1 MEKEIPAYGDLCHG
15 HQLPS
20 RWGRKG
26 EQTSNNERDSHV
38 KKSVLKRYQATIVK
52 FFSKPFKS
60 LKGSRCVATMQTVFH
75 NAILD
80 KECSIKV
87 FQHTFDVV

>member
-26 EQTSNNERDSHV
+26 EQTLNNERDSHV
-38 KKSVLKRYQATIVK
+38 KKSVLKRYQPTVVK
-52 FFSKPFKS
+52 
-60 LKGSRCVATMQTVFH
+60 
-75 NAILD
+75 ILL
-80 KECSIKV
+80 
-87 FQHTFDVV
+87 

>member
-26 EQTSNNERDSHV
+26 EQTSNNDRDSHV
-38 KKSVLKRYQATIVK
+38 KKSVLKRYQPTVVK
-52 FFSKPFKS
+52 I
-60 LKGSRCVATMQTVFH
+60 
-75 NAILD
+75 IL
-80 KECSIKV
+80 
-87 FQHTFDVV
+87 